1 MAVYGDMLA
10 FFPEQFRMFD
20 YYEVE
25 TKTVAGY
32 TKRKS
37 LGKIKGVMQYLKKG
51 EYMRQN
57 DTLADT
63 SVPTVWTRTKLKAG
77 NLLVIDGE
85 DFRITNNQ
93 PWQFQGGFNCYILE
107 TFVAS
112 KDTQKPMPNVNIGQN
127 SFL

>member
-1 MAVYGDMLA
+1 MAVYGDQLA
-10 FFPEQFRMFD
+10 FFPEQFRLFD
-20 YYEVE
+20 YFAIEPR
-25 TKTVAGY
+25 TVAGY
-32 TKRKS
+32 SDRKS

-63 SVPTVWTRTKLKAG
+63 SVPTVWTRAKLKAG

-85 DFRITNNQ
+85 DFRITNSQ
-93 PWQFQGGFNCYILE
+93 PWKFQGGFNCYILE
-107 TFVAS
+107 TFIAS
-112 KDTQKPMPNVNIGQN
+112 KDTQKPMKNVNIGQN

>member
-1 MAVYGDMLA
+1 
-10 FFPEQFRMFD
+10 
-20 YYEVE
+20 
-25 TKTVAGY
+25 
-32 TKRKS
+32 
-37 LGKIKGVMQYLKKG
+37 MQYLKKG

-63 SVPTVWTRTKLKAG
+63 SVPTVWTRTKLKSG
-77 NLLVIDGE
+77 NLLVIDEE
-85 DFRITNNQ
+85 DFRITNGQ
-93 PWQFQGGFNCYILE
+93 PWKFQGDFYCYILE

>member
-1 MAVYGDMLA
+1 MAVYGDILA

-25 TKTVAGY
+25 AKTVAGY
-32 TKRKS
+32 AKRKS

-63 SVPTVWTRTKLKAG
+63 SVPTVWTRAKLKSG

-93 PWQFQGGFNCYILE
+93 PWLFQGGFNCYILE